1 MMRTIRRTA
10 ACLITAILA
19 TVAIPSMAQN
29 THTLPYV
36 LPASN
41 GSQTGFVRIVNQSA
55 QAGTVRI
62 TAIDDTGSRFGP
74 ITLNLNAS
82 ETVNFN
88 SRDLEQG
95 NAAKGLSGGA
105 GDGSGSW
112 RLILDTALNIT
123 PLAYIRTT
131 DGFLTSMH
139 DVAPET
145 EPGSKRYRIVFFN
158 PGANRNQVSRL
169 RLINP
174 GTTAARIV
182 ITGRDDA
189 GMSAPGGSVS
199 LSLPAGGARTLTA
212 QTLETG
218 GEGITGNLGDGAG
231 KWNLTVSS
239 NVSIDAVSLLQ
250 SPTGHLANLSALSSS
265 NPVTGSGG
273 AFQAPEMVTIPAGS
287 FMMGSPDSETNRLD
301 NEGPV
306 HQVTIAY
313 SFDVGK
319 YEVTRGEFARFV
331 SETSYTA
338 AGNLCWLE
346 PTTGW
351 TIEHNWRNPGFTQ
364 TDDHPVVCVTWFDA
378 KAYVAWLSEK
388 TGDEYRLLT
397 ESEWE
402 YVARGGTTTPWFW
415 GDSSE
420 MQCRYANALDAST
433 RVYPGGVGCNDGYSR
448 TAPVGSYRANP
459 FGVHDM
465 AGNVMEWVED
475 CGGTYRCLS
484 SYEPGTDR
492 DGNATPPVDGSAAP
506 EWGTWRRA
514 RRGGSWGSTP
524 QRIRSAWRGNL
535 DNGGP
540 IVPSYLSDGV
550 GFRIART
557 RSMTIIPQNVCPAE
571 IEPGTVFVARTTLPF
586 PDVVRNR
593 ILPGDRFIRVDDPE
607 VSGTFTYRRTGANTA
622 TGVSTTTDERC
633 DNEYTC
639 TTMTTGTFR
648 ANCNVF
654 GEGSEVL
661 SGTWEIQIPPTL
673 PPEPEVDPIGW
684 TGKATQ

>member
-273 AFQAPEMVTIPAGS
+273 AFQAPEMVTIPA
-287 FMMGSPDSETNRLD
+287 
-301 NEGPV
+301 
-306 HQVTIAY
+306 
-313 SFDVGK
+313 
-319 YEVTRGEFARFV
+319 
-331 SETSYTA
+331 TA
-338 AGNLCWLE
+338 V
-346 PTTGW
+346 PTKLGQSVIT
-351 TIEHNWRNPGFTQ
+351 HCF
-364 TDDHPVVCVTWFDA
+364 
-378 KAYVAWLSEK
+378 
-388 TGDEYRLLT
+388 
-397 ESEWE
+397 
-402 YVARGGTTTPWFW
+402 
-415 GDSSE
+415 
-420 MQCRYANALDAST
+420 
-433 RVYPGGVGCNDGYSR
+433 
-448 TAPVGSYRANP
+448 
-459 FGVHDM
+459 
-465 AGNVMEWVED
+465 
-475 CGGTYRCLS
+475 
-484 SYEPGTDR
+484 
-492 DGNATPPVDGSAAP
+492 
-506 EWGTWRRA
+506 
-514 RRGGSWGSTP
+514 
-524 QRIRSAWRGNL
+524 
-535 DNGGP
+535 
-540 IVPSYLSDGV
+540 
-550 GFRIART
+550 
-557 RSMTIIPQNVCPAE
+557 
-571 IEPGTVFVARTTLPF
+571 
-586 PDVVRNR
+586 
-593 ILPGDRFIRVDDPE
+593 
-607 VSGTFTYRRTGANTA
+607 
-622 TGVSTTTDERC
+622 
-633 DNEYTC
+633 
-639 TTMTTGTFR
+639 
-648 ANCNVF
+648 
-654 GEGSEVL
+654 
-661 SGTWEIQIPPTL
+661 
-673 PPEPEVDPIGW
+673 
-684 TGKATQ
+684 